1 MGKNNKARRAAK
13 ARQKVRQGTPRSR
26 GERDSYDEAGPTGE
40 SPVDRVASTWYDA
53 LMAQE
58 QAPQLVPGL
67 VAVLAKLPEALVERH
82 AEWLLGSLL
91 GDVWRRGWQP
101 GEVRRQV
108 RIATRAQIVTLAEL
122 AMHAEHAGRTGKSID
137 PRWADQIAGLGE
149 RRRSVRGPW
158 LTEWRERQ
166 ELSRMEC
173 YDAVLLLC
181 RVAGELG
188 PIDVLIPYPGAPTSA
203 VTIGAPTREVG
214 AHPML
219 ERIRKLL
226 AKAEATEFEE
236 EATTFTAKAQQLMT
250 RYAIDEARV
259 HQNDVADVPRM
270 IRVPIDAPYADA
282 KGVLLNVVASAN
294 RCRAIQLGGYQMS
307 SVFGHAGDLGVVE
320 LMFTSLLVQAQKG
333 LAEVGRS
340 QVGGRTRSAS
350 YRSSFLLAYASR
362 IGERLNAATGAVLSE
377 DANASALPVL
387 RSREAA
393 VEDLIESR
401 YGDSLVSS
409 PVRGGFDRLGHAHGR
424 LAADEAELDSGEL
437 TA

>member
-13 ARQKVRQGTPRSR
+13 SRQKVRQGTPRSR
-26 GERDSYDEAGPTGE
+26 GEREPYDESGPAGE
-40 SPVDRVASTWYDA
+40 SSADRVASTWYEA
-53 LMAQE
+53 LMARE

-67 VAVLAKLPEALVERH
+67 VAVLARLPEALVERH
-82 AEWLLGSLL
+82 AEWLLRSVL

-101 GEVRRQV
+101 AEVRRQV
-108 RIATRAQIVTLAEL
+108 RIATRAQTVTLAEL

-149 RRRSVRGPW
+149 RTRSVQGPW
-158 LTEWRERQ
+158 LTEWRERH

-173 YDAVLLLC
+173 YDAVLVLC
-181 RVAGELG
+181 RVIGELR
-188 PIDVLIPYPGAPTSA
+188 PIDILIPYPGAPISV

-236 EATTFTAKAQQLMT
+236 EAATFTAKAQQLMT

-259 HQNDVADVPRM
+259 HQGDIADVPRM
-270 IRVPIDAPYADA
+270 IRVPIDAPYADT
-282 KGVLLNVVASAN
+282 KGVLLDVVARAN
-294 RCRAIQLGGYQMS
+294 RCRAIQLGGCHMS

-333 LAEVGRS
+333 LAEVGRR

-350 YRSSFLLAYASR
+350 YRSSFLLAYARR
-362 IGERLNAATGAVLSE
+362 IGERLNAATGAVLDE

-393 VEDLIESR
+393 VEDLIEKR

-409 PVRGGFDRLGHAHGR
+409 SVRGGYDPLGHAHGR
-424 LAADEAELDSGEL
+424 HAADEAKLDSGEL